1 MAGCRNPGVVSA
13 VVVAMTDAERE
24 LERIERIADLLD
36 AEFAV
41 PGTSIRFG
49 LDSLFG
55 LVPALGDAAGLLASL
70 YVMKRL
76 SALGLPAW
84 TRHRMLL
91 NIAADAAG
99 GTLPLLG
106 DIFDVAFKANRRNIA
121 LARRALE
128 KAGRLGATLE
138 LKARVVEPQRPRFPG
153 KSRASS
159 S

>member
-1 MAGCRNPGVVSA
+1 MAGYRNRGVVSA
-13 VVVAMTDAERE
+13 VVVAMTDAERD

-36 AEFAV
+36 AQFVV

-55 LVPALGDAAGLLASL
+55 LVPALGDAAGLFASL

-76 SALGLPAW
+76 SALGLPSW

-91 NIAADAAG
+91 NIAVDAAG

-128 KAGRLGATLE
+128 KAGRVGATLE
-138 LKARVVEPQRPRFPG
+138 LQARMVEPQQPRFARR
-153 KSRASS
+153 S
-159 S
+159 